1 MNRGMLA
8 LIRKDLRSVTANH
21 RMLVT
26 LLVVPLVLTVFL
38 PTVAVVTLH
47 TAPEEAADFQ
57 KLLALLPVAAGG
69 EGQERQILNLLLNY
83 VLPLFFLIIPVMTAS
98 VMASA
103 SFVGEREKHTLETL
117 LYGPLSLRQVF
128 RAKVLAAFTLSM
140 GVSLL
145 SFGIMLAVFEGE
157 VLWLTGQMLAPA
169 PAWLLVLLLVAPAVA
184 LIAIPLMVRL
194 SVKAKSAED
203 AQQGATFLLLPV
215 ILLLVGQFSGVLLV
229 SPTLLLVLGLG
240 CAGVAA
246 LLMRRA
252 MGNFTY
258 ERFLQ

>member
-57 KLLALLPVAAGG
+57 K
-69 EGQERQILNLLLNY
+69 LNLLLNY

-157 VLWLTGQMLAPA
+157 VLWLTGQLLAPA

>member
-69 EGQERQILNLLLNY
+69 EGVERQILNLLLNY

-128 RAKVLAAFTLSM
+128 RAKVLAAFPLSM

-157 VLWLTGQMLAPA
+157 VLWLTGQLLAPA
-169 PAWLLVLLLVAPAVA
+169 PAWLLVLLVAPAVA